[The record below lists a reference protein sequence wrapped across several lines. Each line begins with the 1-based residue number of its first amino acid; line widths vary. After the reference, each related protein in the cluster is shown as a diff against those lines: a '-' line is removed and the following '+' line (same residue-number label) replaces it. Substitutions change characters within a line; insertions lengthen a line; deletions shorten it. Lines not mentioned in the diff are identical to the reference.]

1 MKTKPDYELNDVF
14 QLKLGDKI
22 ITVTWINNKLV
33 MVFKLNNEW
42 RIQNDY

>member
-1 MKTKPDYELNDVF
+1 MWVSDNEVF

-22 ITVTWINNKLV
+22 IAVAWVNNKLV

-42 RIQNDY
+42 RIQNEI

>member
-1 MKTKPDYELNDVF
+1 MWVNESDVF

-22 ITVTWINNKLV
+22 IAVTCINNKLV
-33 MVFKLNNEW
+33 MLFKLNNEW